1 MVIVTVPSSG
11 MNKSRR
17 DHVVPLSDSAWETI
31 DGLPVFNGNDYYL
44 FSTRAGR
51 VPISG
56 FSKAKA
62 QLDKLA
68 LKALGEDAV
77 LSPYRAHDLRVTCE
91 TRLADRGFGQ
101 EVRDAVL
108 GHAKKDLQKLYNKH
122 DYMDEKRSALAAYAD
137 HIMEVV
143 S

>member
-1 MVIVTVPSSG
+1 M
-11 MNKSRR
+11 
-17 DHVVPLSDSAWETI
+17 SDPAWETV
-31 DGLPVFNGNDYYL
+31 DSLPVLNGNDYYL

-56 FSKAKA
+56 FSKAKTR
-62 QLDKLA
+62 LDKLA
-68 LKALGEDAV
+68 LKALGENAV
-77 LSPYRAHDLRVTCE
+77 LTPFRVHDLRVTCE
-91 TRLADRGFGQ
+91 TRMADRGFSQ

-108 GHAKKDLQKLYNKH
+108 CHAKKDLQKLYNKH